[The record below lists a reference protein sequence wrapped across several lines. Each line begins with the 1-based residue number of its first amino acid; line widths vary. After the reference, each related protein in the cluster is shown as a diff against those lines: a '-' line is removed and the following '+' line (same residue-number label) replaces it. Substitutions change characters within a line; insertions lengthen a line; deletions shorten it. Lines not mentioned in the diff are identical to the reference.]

1 MLDLQV
7 IDEPA
12 AATAVLDPVRSR
24 LLAALRAP
32 GSASSLA
39 AAMGMPR
46 QKVNYHL
53 RTLEHLGLV
62 RHIESRPRR
71 GLTER
76 VVQSTASSYVL
87 SPSVLGANAPEPT
100 RLDRLSTA
108 YLVAVAARLVR
119 EVGELARRADEV
131 GRPLPTLTIDTE
143 VTLGS
148 AADRAAFT
156 AELAD
161 AVTDLVGRYH
171 APDAVGGRPH
181 RLVVAA
187 HPLAAAAVGQPAS
200 APPGAS
206 LAGLPMSHADAAGQ
220 ATGTAYET
228 AAIPT
233 PPTLAEEDPT

>member
-24 LLAALRAP
+24 LLASLRVP

-62 RHIESRPRR
+62 KHVEFRPRR

-87 SPSVLGANAPEPT
+87 SPTVLGANAPEPA

-119 EVGELARRADEV
+119 EVGELARRADAV
-131 GRPLPTLTIDTE
+131 GKPLPTLTIDTQ
-143 VTLGS
+143 VCFAS

-156 AELAD
+156 AELAE
-161 AVTDLVGRYH
+161 AVTRLVGRYH
-171 APDAVGGRPH
+171 APHAVGGRAH
-181 RLVVAA
+181 RLVVAG
-187 HPLAAAAVGQPAS
+187 HPLAAAAVEPSA
-200 APPGAS
+200 APP
-206 LAGLPMSHADAAGQ
+206 AAGPPD
-220 ATGTAYET
+220 ET
-228 AAIPT
+228 APT